1 MFEKVCNLFFGL
13 ELLLSSQVFQF
24 WVLIFVVRILQ
35 LLGLF
40 AIILIRLVHLR

>member
-13 ELLLSSQVFQF
+13 ELLLSSQVFQEL
-24 WVLIFVVRILQ
+24 LIFVLRILQ